1 MNLSTKYT
9 FLFLL
14 SICSI
19 FNLAAQQLSNKNFEP
34 GKVWLDTSGK
44 PINAHSGGILFHK
57 GIYYW
62 YGEHKI
68 VGKSEATAPDGGIHC
83 YSSKDLLNWQD
94 EGIVMSVDYN
104 NPDSDIAYK
113 CILQRPKVIFD
124 KKTKT
129 FIAYFKLYD
138 KIKGYAICNTG
149 IASSKKPTGPFNY
162 LGKSLAANSPD
173 GSGDFAMFTDQKGT
187 LFHMIVRK
195 PNKQFVIGNISETP
209 IKISEKYSEA
219 VGITHHTEAPAVF
232 FYKNQYY
239 LLGSAS
245 SGWTPN
251 SARLFKSDSITG
263 TWTNL
268 GNPTRGINPINNL
281 GPEKTFGGQSTFV
294 IPVQG
299 KKNAFIAMFDV
310 WKPENPIESPYIW
323 LPITFENDMPV
334 IEWRNEWNLSVFD
347 K

>member
-1 MNLSTKYT
+1 MSINIRNT
-9 FLFLL
+9 FIVLL
-14 SICSI
+14 SICFI
-19 FNLAAQQLSNKNFEP
+19 FESKAQQISNKNFQP

-68 VGKSEATAPDGGIHC
+68 EGKSEATHPDGGIHC
-83 YSSKDLLNWQD
+83 YTSKDLLNWKD

-104 NPDSDIAYK
+104 NPESDIAYK

-124 KKTKT
+124 KKTNT

-138 KIKGYAICNTG
+138 KIKGYVMCNTG
-149 IASSKKPTGPFNY
+149 IASSKKPTGPFTY
-162 LGKSLAANSPD
+162 LGKSLAANLPD
-173 GSGDFAMFTDQKGT
+173 GSGDFAMFTDQKGK
-187 LFHMIVRK
+187 LFHMVVRK
-195 PNKQFVIGNISETP
+195 PDKQFVIGDITEKP
-209 IKISEKYSEA
+209 INISEKYLEA
-219 VGITHHTEAPAVF
+219 SGITRHTEGPAVF
-232 FYKNQYY
+232 FYKNEYY
-239 LLGSAS
+239 LLGSGS

-251 SARLFKSDSITG
+251 PARLFKSDSITG

-281 GPEKTFGGQSTFV
+281 GPEKAFGGQSTFI

-310 WKPENPIESPYIW
+310 WKPSLPIESRYIW
-323 LPITFENDMPV
+323 LPIKFENDVPV
-334 IEWRNEWNLSVFD
+334 IEWKDEWNLSVFD